1 MPTVPQSFISSKLNE
16 RPTTLEEAR
25 ARREHYESITRELDW
40 QDKPSSGGYSTN
52 EMHVVF
58 MKVRNPKHWKL
69 AIDWKGELTEEE
81 RLILERAIPEFTG
94 GGASFVPDRMA
105 GDNVWRVKAPG
116 YYACI
121 GA

>member
-1 MPTVPQSFISSKLNE
+1 MIQYFTSHKNNP

-25 ARREHYESITRELDW
+25 QRRQHYEVITRELDW
-40 QDKPSSGGYSTN
+40 QDEPVRKGYSTN
-52 EMHVVF
+52 EMNVVF
-58 MKVRNPKHWKL
+58 MKVCNPANWKF

-81 RLILERAIPEFTG
+81 RLILECAIPEFTG

-105 GDNVWRVKAPG
+105 GDNVWHVKAPG
-116 YYACI
+116 YYNCV